1 MNANFVCQKDSSCLC
16 GSEETETVVHSDDA
30 FAQVAYLKFLK
41 CRVETKTAEEMDMS
55 HVVIQDWKEWE
66 SYDEIVSAVED
77 AMDTPLVKTT
87 SAVALVKEQPTA
99 QPSSSSLAIAH
110 DHSPFFAISGT
121 TAYDV
126 DDAVEFSSIEQ
137 ETQACMEAVEAKLS
151 AKGLEWKDVVTMNVF
166 VTNMDDFGRINAVY
180 KTFFDINPSPR

>member
-1 MNANFVCQKDSSCLC
+1 MC

-30 FAQVAYLKFLK
+30 FAQVAYLKFQK
-41 CRVETKTAEEMDMS
+41 CRLEAKTAEEMDLS
-55 HVVIQDWKEWE
+55 NVVIQDWKEWE
-66 SYDEIVSAVED
+66 SYDEVVSAVES
-77 AMDTPLVKTT
+77 AKDTPLDKAT
-87 SAVALVKEQPTA
+87 SAVAWVNEEPST
-99 QPSSSSLAIAH
+99 QPSPSAIAY

-121 TAYDV
+121 TAYDL

-137 ETQACMEAVEAKLS
+137 ETQACMEAVQAKLS
-151 AKGLEWKDVVTMNVF
+151 EKGLDWKDVVTMNVF